1 MHIILGAGGPVS
13 NALTKE
19 LLQKGEKVRL
29 VSRRPVT
36 QFPGAGWMQADLRN
50 GAAVRQVVDGASVIY
65 LCAGLRYD
73 KKVWAAEWPPI
84 MQNFID
90 AGKATGARLIFFDN
104 VYMYGPVEGTMTEE
118 TPYRPASVKGEV
130 RARIAEQLM
139 NEARTGNI
147 KASIA
152 RATDFYGSESLN
164 SFVDSLVLVKYAGRK
179 KASWLG
185 DPSRKH
191 SLTYVPDGARALYT
205 LAQHPESD
213 NQVWH
218 VPTAPV
224 LTGKEFLELSARVF
238 GVPPKYGTI
247 NKVMLRM
254 AGLFSKPIRE
264 SIELFYQYDRDYVFD
279 STKFETAFGTKAT
292 SYEQGLSE
300 FSKALASRG

>member
-1 MHIILGAGGPVS
+1 M
-13 NALTKE
+13 
-19 LLQKGEKVRL
+19 RL

-50 GAAVRQVVDGASVIY
+50 GTAVRQVVEGASVIY
-65 LCAGLRYD
+65 LCAGLQYD

-104 VYMYGPVEGTMTEE
+104 VYMYGPVDGIMTEE

-152 RATDFYGSESLN
+152 RATDFYASESLN

-224 LTGKEFLELSARVF
+224 LTGKEFLELAARVF
-238 GVPPKYGTI
+238 DVPPKYGSI
-247 NKVMLRM
+247 NKFMLRM

-279 STKFETAFGTKAT
+279 SSKFESAFGIKAT
-292 SYEQGLSE
+292 SYEQGLQE
-300 FSKALASRG
+300 FKKKLTANR

>member
-36 QFPGAGWMQADLRN
+36 EFPGAGWMQADLKN

-65 LCAGLRYD
+65 LCAGLQYD
-73 KKVWAAEWPPI
+73 KKVWAAEWPPV

-104 VYMYGPVEGTMTEE
+104 VYMYGPVDGAMTED

-139 NEARTGNI
+139 SEARAGNV

-152 RATDFYGSESLN
+152 RATDFYGSHSFN
-164 SFVDSLVLVKYAGRK
+164 SFADSLVLVKYAGKK

-191 SLTYVPDGARALYT
+191 SFTYVPDAGKALYT
-205 LAQHPESD
+205 LGQHPGSD

-218 VPTAPV
+218 VPSAPAI
-224 LTGKEFLELSARVF
+224 TGKEFLEQAARAF

-247 NKVMLRM
+247 NKFMLLM

-264 SIELFYQYDRDYVFD
+264 SMELFYQYDRDYIFD
-279 STKFETAFGTKAT
+279 SSKFETTFSTKPT
-292 SYEQGLSE
+292 SYEQGMQE
-300 FSKALASRG
+300 FAKTLTVNR